1 MKLKSDNYEK
11 LVQHIRDLA
20 IYAKENLP
28 TSFKEKTINELVCE
42 IDEHI
47 EREIKSFL
55 GLHFPGE
62 NVWGE
67 ESGGEE
73 GGWLIDPIDG
83 TGHYLHGLPLSSI
96 SLVQMKDG
104 ESMFAIV
111 ANIMTGEVF
120 LAEKG
125 KGSWLIK
132 DGVESQL
139 VFNKDVSS
147 ERTMVSWDHVMKE
160 KAEAEIVG
168 QCYQRCLQ
176 VFSRTRMF
184 GSGALSL
191 CYMTKNY
198 FQLYVK
204 SIRKTK
210 EKADIFAGLFIAQEA
225 GASLEVIQFQ
235 GMDFYLVGT
244 RAAIDTAKSEVL
256 F

>member
-1 MKLKSDNYEK
+1 MKSKSDNYDK
-11 LVQHIRDLA
+11 LIEHIKGLATYARD
-20 IYAKENLP
+20 NLP
-28 TSFKEKTINELVCE
+28 TSFKEKSINELVCE

-55 GLHFPGE
+55 GVHFPGE

-96 SLVQMKDG
+96 SLVRMIDG
-104 ESMFAIV
+104 ESIFAIV
-111 ANIMTGEVF
+111 ANIMTGEIF

-125 KGSWLIK
+125 KGAKMIK
-132 DGVESQL
+132 NGVEIPL
-139 VFNKDVSS
+139 VFDKDVSS

-160 KAEAEIVG
+160 KAEAEVVG
-168 QCYQRCLQ
+168 KCYQRCLQ

-225 GASLEVIQFQ
+225 GASLEIIKFQ

-244 RAAIDTAKSEVL
+244 KAAIDTAKSEVL